1 MKTLTFTKKII
12 NGDDVYIDETGIFI
26 IKKRYPYFR
35 TRPEWDLYVQN
46 HVYCFKYDRIYNF
59 PFKSKKEIIE
69 EVQSLIDFIDVYT
82 PMAYEFNDE
91 QIKLLIRTY
100 KEGEDDASN

>member
-1 MKTLTFTKKII
+1 MKSLTKKKKTI
-12 NGDDVYIDETGIFI
+12 NGNEIYIDETGIFI

-46 HVYCFKYDRIYNF
+46 HVYNFKYDRIYNY

-69 EVQSLIDFIDVYT
+69 EVTSLIDFIDIYT
-82 PMAYEFNDE
+82 PLAYEFNDK
-91 QIKLLIRTY
+91 QVDLLIRTY
-100 KEGEDDASN
+100 KEGENNASN